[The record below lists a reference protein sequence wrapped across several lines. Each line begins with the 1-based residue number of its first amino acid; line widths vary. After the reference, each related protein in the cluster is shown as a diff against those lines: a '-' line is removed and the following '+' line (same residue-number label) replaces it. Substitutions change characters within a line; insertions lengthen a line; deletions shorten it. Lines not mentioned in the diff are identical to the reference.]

1 MLSAV
6 FFNTTCPGLAGING
20 NGEGWWR
27 CGAVPTSTVS
37 GPGVPFNYRPGFP
50 FQKQEQPG
58 QVAGL
63 TYSNL
68 FVLFQTYIDLFRK
81 ITQTQLAAILIAVI
95 CIVILYLTKEY
106 VNPKVKARIKMP
118 VPIELIVV
126 STVYLVLRFKLFK
139 Y

>member
-6 FFNTTCPGLAGING
+6 FFNTTCPGLAGYNG
-20 NGEGWWR
+20 NGEGWWG
-27 CGAVPTSTVS
+27 CGAVATSTVS

-58 QVAGL
+58 QVAEL

-81 ITQTQLAAILIAVI
+81 ITQTQLAAVLIAVI

-106 VNPKVKARIKMP
+106 VNPKVKAKIKMP

-126 STVYLVLRFKLFK
+126 SMFIWY
-139 Y
+139 